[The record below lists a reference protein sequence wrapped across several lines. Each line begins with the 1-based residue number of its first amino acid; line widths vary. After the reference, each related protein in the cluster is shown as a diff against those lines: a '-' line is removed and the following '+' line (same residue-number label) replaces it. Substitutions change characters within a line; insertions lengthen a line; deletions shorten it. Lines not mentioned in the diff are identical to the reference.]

1 MSTGQLS
8 PLDCAFLQ
16 LEQGDPSAHM
26 HIGAVLVFDP
36 LPNRRG
42 PSVAE
47 LEQRFEERAAALPHY
62 GDRLSHPVVGH
73 LSRPVWEPDPT
84 FRFAAHVRRAALPEP
99 G

>member
-16 LEQGDPSAHM
+16 LEQADPSAHM

-36 LPNRRG
+36 LPNRRA
-42 PSVAE
+42 PTHAE
-47 LEQRFEERAAALPHY
+47 LAQRFEERAAALPHY
-62 GDRLSHPVVGH
+62 GDRLSHPMVGA
-73 LSRPVWEPDPT
+73 LSRPTWERDPT
-84 FRFAAHVRRAALPEP
+84 FGFSTHVRRAALPEP